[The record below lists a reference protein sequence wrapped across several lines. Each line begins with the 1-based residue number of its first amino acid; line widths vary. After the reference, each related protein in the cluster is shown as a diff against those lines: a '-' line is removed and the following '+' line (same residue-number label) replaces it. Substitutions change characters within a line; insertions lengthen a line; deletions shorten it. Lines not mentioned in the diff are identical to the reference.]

1 MSKRRVSPWVGAA
14 AGPRDECSAV
24 LGHDLGELEMASSDI
39 GEVEAEPLGERG
51 IEIVDSAV
59 AVGGEEA
66 GGRVV
71 EIGDGLLHLLEASLL
86 PLAVRG
92 HLVDLPDHEPAF
104 AACAWIGRHRLHRD
118 AEPARADAGIFI
130 GFAERRQAEL
140 FAERPALLRGA
151 RQAENLLGKIGVA
164 GKGAVWRLHDHA
176 GLKPE
181 QIAVGLVGVEHAA
194 ALVGDQRTLRQI
206 VDEGLGDVV
215 ARLAL
220 PEMQDAD
227 GAGEQAEHADH
238 GKAAENG
245 KDEGLGHLARD
256 HGKGDGGDGKPKSE
270 RNHEADIAFAACLIG
285 GRLGVSRWSVDVGH
299 GSKLSDS
306 ISLRAAHCGVAHGC
320 SSEAQ
325 IHERPNHFW
334 VRIRAAFRR
343 RDHTAP
349 EPRSVILAPWLTV
362 Y

>member
-1 MSKRRVSPWVGAA
+1 
-14 AGPRDECSAV
+14 
-24 LGHDLGELEMASSDI
+24 
-39 GEVEAEPLGERG
+39 
-51 IEIVDSAV
+51 
-59 AVGGEEA
+59 
-66 GGRVV
+66 
-71 EIGDGLLHLLEASLL
+71 
-86 PLAVRG
+86 
-92 HLVDLPDHEPAF
+92 
-104 AACAWIGRHRLHRD
+104 
-118 AEPARADAGIFI
+118 
-130 GFAERRQAEL
+130 
-140 FAERPALLRGA
+140 
-151 RQAENLLGKIGVA
+151 
-164 GKGAVWRLHDHA
+164 
-176 GLKPE
+176 
-181 QIAVGLVGVEHAA
+181 
-194 ALVGDQRTLRQI
+194 
-206 VDEGLGDVV
+206 
-215 ARLAL
+215 
-220 PEMQDAD
+220 MQDAD
-227 GAGEQAEHADH
+227 GAGEQAEHTDH

-334 VRIRAAFRR
+334 VRIWAAFRR

-349 EPRSVILAPWLTV
+349 EARSVILAPWLTV